1 MKVAIIGAGASGLTA
16 IKCCLDEELEP
27 TCYERTDELG
37 GLWNYKDEVRDG
49 QASVMKSTVINTS
62 KEIMCYSDFPIPAEY
77 PVFMHNK
84 YVLRYFHL
92 YAQEFRLTKY
102 IQFNTE
108 IITLKKCRDFAS
120 TGKWLLNVKDKLTGE
135 CKELVY
141 DAVLICTGHHANT
154 HKPSFPGQDR
164 FKGKI
169 IHSHDYKN
177 SLSYED
183 KRVVIVGIGNSGGD
197 AAVELSRVASQVFLS
212 TRRGSWILNRVA
224 EKGMPVDMC
233 YISRFFNALQT
244 RFPGFIETMA
254 KKQLNNK
261 VDLELYSLKPKHGPF
276 AQHPTVND
284 DLPNRI
290 ICGSVK
296 VKSNIEEITETGIKF
311 DDGTFED
318 DIDVLFL
325 ATGYTFGFPFLDKSV
340 IEVENNKVELFKY
353 MFPPDLEHHTLA
365 VIGFIQ
371 PLGAIMPISELQ
383 CRLAT
388 RVFKGVTKLPS
399 RSEMWSNIKGKA
411 EAMSARYV
419 HSPRHTIQVDYIPF
433 LDELALLN
441 GCKPNLVKLLL
452 KDRALAMKCIFG
464 PCTPYQFR
472 LEGPGKWKGA
482 RKAIMTQWD
491 RTLAPL
497 KTKPIEASKK
507 NEMLGFLWFYI
518 CFVGLFVLV
527 LSWFKH

>member
-1 MKVAIIGAGASGLTA
+1 MNQSDIMKVAIIGAGASGLTA

-49 QASVMKSTVINTS
+49 QASVMKSTVN
-62 KEIMCYSDFPIPAEY
+62 AR
-77 PVFMHNK
+77 N
-84 YVLRYFHL
+84 L
-92 YAQEFRLTKY
+92 
-102 IQFNTE
+102 
-108 IITLKKCRDFAS
+108 
-120 TGKWLLNVKDKLTGE
+120 
-135 CKELVY
+135 
-141 DAVLICTGHHANT
+141 
-154 HKPSFPGQDR
+154 

-388 RVFKGVTKLPS
+388 RVFKG
-399 RSEMWSNIKGKA
+399 KA

-441 GCKPNLVKLLL
+441 GLKLLL

-497 KTKPIEASKK
+497 KTKPIEANSDRLTDVNSPFNKCDIIR
-507 NEMLGFLWFYI
+507 E
-518 CFVGLFVLV
+518 
-527 LSWFKH
+527 